1 MARSASP
8 AATAIARGG
17 AGRWRHVISSGSFAG
32 WTCHL
37 VRLFRGLD
45 ISERSGWHGVTGEI
59 SSPTDQ
65 PRYPS
70 VEILQGALA
79 TGMINGAI
87 EAYDRLD
94 RAAATL
100 VDNSG
105 QPSPARLI

>member
-1 MARSASP
+1 
-8 AATAIARGG
+8 
-17 AGRWRHVISSGSFAG
+17 
-32 WTCHL
+32 
-37 VRLFRGLD
+37 
-45 ISERSGWHGVTGEI
+45 
-59 SSPTDQ
+59 
-65 PRYPS
+65 

-105 QPSPARLI
+105 QPSPARLIWCNI